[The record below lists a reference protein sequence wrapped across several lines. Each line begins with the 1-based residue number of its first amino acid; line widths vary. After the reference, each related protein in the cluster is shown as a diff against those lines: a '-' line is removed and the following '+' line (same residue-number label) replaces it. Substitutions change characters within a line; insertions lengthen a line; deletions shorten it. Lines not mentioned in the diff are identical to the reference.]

1 MNHTKNTFAYL
12 DFLFGSNRKRIPPS
26 HYGFQIILAQIQFLS
41 QLCDMHID
49 RPRLN
54 RYCDI
59 PCRCQQKVSGA
70 DMPGM
75 VEQRSE

>member
-1 MNHTKNTFAYL
+1 MIRSIA
-12 DFLFGSNRKRIPPS
+12 FLRRKRIPLPR
-26 HYGFQIILAQIQFLS
+26 HGFQIIRTQIQFLP

-70 DMPGM
+70 DAPGV
-75 VEQRSE
+75 VEQRNE

>member
-26 HYGFQIILAQIQFLS
+26 HYGFQIIRAQIQFLP
-41 QLCDMHID
+41 QLCNMHIN

-54 RYCDI
+54 RHCDI

-70 DMPGM
+70 DAPGV
-75 VEQRSE
+75 VEQRNE